1 MPWTDQFW
9 RPIKLKDGRSVA
21 TLAEARVL
29 ILSLPASQQEMPHW
43 VEASDLLARAS
54 EFPNAQDLALAAMLQ
69 ALRAEGLI

>member
-21 TLAEARVL
+21 TLAQARVL
-29 ILSLPASQQEMPHW
+29 ILSLPAAQQESPQW

-54 EFPNAQDLALAAMLQ
+54 EFPSARDLALAAMLE